1 MSAGAGASS
10 AAMDQSQV
18 YNYPLPTST
27 QHMLFSNKQTALREL
42 QRAQKMH
49 IDKCALPGSAPAA
62 RAQPAP
68 CPPPRLAA
76 SDPGGS
82 VAPGDAGGCLLKQPY
97 ARGRP
102 PLCTRRLRKM
112 KPSIDM
118 SCPPIYPHVSNNA
131 KRVQMEVPAPLPRR

>member
-49 IDKCALPGSAPAA
+49 IDKCALPGSAPFS
-62 RAQPAP
+62 
-68 CPPPRLAA
+68 CPSITL
-76 SDPGGS
+76 
-82 VAPGDAGGCLLKQPY
+82 Y
-97 ARGRP
+97 ARTHCGHSQSHTHARG
-102 PLCTRRLRKM
+102 
-112 KPSIDM
+112 
-118 SCPPIYPHVSNNA
+118 
-131 KRVQMEVPAPLPRR
+131 